1 MIQFLDI
8 ERCKEAIEDG
18 NSNGWKRAKDVYE
31 YDQAMIKLPQVHE
44 TIISKFESIKNV
56 KVEYGSNWTRILKLG
71 VGDKLPTHTFD
82 YSREYKNKFRDTNFG
97 IVTFLNDN
105 YEGGNYYINSKKVK
119 TDIGY
124 GYIHNKTSTGKLTEI
139 TSGEC
144 YLLITHIFHLD
155 KRGLLDKIK
164 EVFLTLP

>member
-8 ERCKEAIEDG
+8 DLCKMAIKDGTQNGWYRVEDG
-18 NSNGWKRAKDVYE
+18 YK
-31 YDQAMIKLPQVHE
+31 YDHVIIKFPEVHD
-44 TIISKFESIKNV
+44 TIISKFESTKNV
-56 KVEYGSNWTRILKLG
+56 KVEYGSNWTRILKFG

-82 YSREYKNKFRDTNFG
+82 YNKEIDKKYSDTNFA
-97 IVTFLNDN
+97 IVIFLNDDF
-105 YEGGNYYINSKKVK
+105 EGGKYYINSKKVK

-139 TSGEC
+139 TKGEC

-155 KRGLLDKIK
+155 KKYLL
-164 EVFLTLP
+164 